1 MARGWKVRR
10 NLKLKL
16 PRINFLFL
24 PIIIFIIASLLFVW
38 LEHNLKP
45 TIKSIAEAEA
55 NLIATEV
62 INKAIYEKVLYQIDY
77 NELVNI
83 HKDNNDRVSL
93 IQANSIKIS
102 QLISTTNLEIRESLK
117 KLEHHNIEIPL
128 GQALDSPILAT
139 YGPKVKVKAIPIGE
153 IDVQLIQDFHEAGIN
168 QTRHILYLDVNVDIR
183 VIVPTLTD
191 KIRVNAKAPIAET
204 IIVGTVPDT
213 VVRLEGMDNI
223 FKGSIYSG
231 ID

>member
-1 MARGWKVRR
+1 M
-10 NLKLKL
+10 
-16 PRINFLFL
+16 
-24 PIIIFIIASLLFVW
+24 FIIASLLFVW

-45 TIKSIAEAEA
+45 TIKSFAESEA

-77 NELVNI
+77 NELITI
-83 HKDNNDRVSL
+83 HKDNYDRVSL

-102 QLISTTNLEIRESLK
+102 HLISSTNLEIRESLK
-117 KLEHHNIEIPL
+117 ELEKQNFEIPL
-128 GQALDSPILAT
+128 GQALGSHFLAT
-139 YGPKVKVKAIPIGE
+139 YGPKVKVKAIPVGE

-183 VIVPTLTD
+183 VVIPTLTD
-191 KIRVNAKAPIAET
+191 KIRVNTKAPIAET
-204 IIVGTVPDT
+204 IIVGTVPET
-213 VVRLEGMDNI
+213 IVRLEGMDNL
-223 FKGSIYSG
+223 FRGSIYGG